1 MKFPYEL
8 SEQRI
13 SLLSKEDQRIYRF
26 EHSDFFDYNTKQR
39 CMQEYQN
46 ALLER
51 QGYYV
56 QEIKK
61 DQQFN
66 TLNESEIFETANELV
81 LYEAGNYAEQLAEF
95 LNECIL
101 EKIYTEDEA
110 TEILKEFI
118 DNFNEMSQQTLNE
131 GQLNEIAGDTDGPDM
146 TYWAA
151 GLGGLFGGLFG
162 LTVLL
167 IMKGKT
173 RAAIKMLENSMNKI
187 VETVDD
193 GVNKKKGRGLWAK
206 IKTGVGKLFG
216 KDWSGKNEGEQ
227 NTICLRTLQENFS
240 AGIGTASM
248 ILCKKLGVIPDDW
261 DNALRA
267 LQSNNYQRGDLA
279 EFDEF
284 IGKPVNELSRLK
296 SEK

>member
-56 QEIKK
+56 QEIKN
-61 DQQFN
+61 DPQFN
-66 TLNESEIFETANELV
+66 YLNESEVFETANELT
-81 LYEAGNYAEQLAEF
+81 LYETNQFIDELGAIIETA
-95 LNECIL
+95 IL
-101 EKIYTEDEA
+101 EGIYTEDEA
-110 TEILKEFI
+110 TEVITEI
-118 DNFNEMSQQTLNE
+118 VDNMQDFGKRTLNE
-131 GQLNEIAGDTDGPDM
+131 RLGDTSGPDM
-146 TYWAA
+146 TWWSE
-151 GLGGLFGGLFG
+151 GLGALFAGLFG
-162 LTVLL
+162 LSLML

-193 GVNKKKGRGLWAK
+193 GINKKKGRGLFAR
-206 IKTGVGKLFG
+206 IKTRIGSWFG

-227 NTICLRTLQENFS
+227 NTICLRTLQEGFLAN
-240 AGIGTASM
+240 IGTISM
-248 ILCKKLGVIPDDW
+248 VLCKKIGVIPDNW
-261 DNALRA
+261 DQALNALKN
-267 LQSNNYQRGDLA
+267 NNYNLGDLGQI
-279 EFDEF
+279 FDLN
-284 IGKPVNELSRLK
+284 IAKPVNELGSLK
-296 SEK
+296 REK